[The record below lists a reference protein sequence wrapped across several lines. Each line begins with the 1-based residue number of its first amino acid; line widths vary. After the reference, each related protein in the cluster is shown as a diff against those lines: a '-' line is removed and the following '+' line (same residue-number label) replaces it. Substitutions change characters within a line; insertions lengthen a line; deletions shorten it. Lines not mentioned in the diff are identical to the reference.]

1 MKKKLLEKRIKDLE
15 LQRSLLKD
23 VLGGLLEAAQI
34 TDAGN
39 YAMCLLTLNVTAEQ
53 VDIIEAFWQWAD
65 RQDKSTLTR
74 ERLLAEFEARAPYQI
89 KPHLEGY
96 LKMHRR
102 DGTKTFY
109 CDLVLGKESPAESKA
124 D

>member
-1 MKKKLLEKRIKDLE
+1 MNKKQLKKRVKDLE
-15 LQRSLLKD
+15 LQRRLLTD
-23 VLGGLLEAAQI
+23 VLIELRETARV
-34 TDAGN
+34 TTGN
-39 YAMCLLTLNVTAEQ
+39 YEMYLLMAGVTAEQ

-74 ERLLAEFEARAPYQI
+74 ERLLAEFEARAPIQL
-89 KPHLEGY
+89 KDHLEGY
-96 LKMHRR
+96 LKMHRL

-109 CDLVLGKESPAESKA
+109 CDLVLGKETPGETKA